1 MTALYG
7 VVIALAVV
15 TVLMGIIVVG
25 LLRSHAEIL
34 KRLDSLGA
42 GLGNGHE
49 HESQISLT
57 PPSEA
62 RLSLP
67 DITGVN
73 PDGEPVVASPNLGSD
88 PTLLA
93 FLSTSCSS
101 CSPFWDKLDASSRYF
116 HDYRHR
122 VLIVT
127 RGSEEESPTRAQS
140 LRRGQADVIMSSQAW
155 DDYEVPGAPYF
166 VLIGPGNGGIAGEG
180 SAATFDSLEQFLADS
195 VNDSRWDRDRVN
207 KQRTDSLGEKRVD
220 EDLKR
225 AGLGPDDPRLYS
237 SGNEISDEDEE

>member
-15 TVLMGIIVVG
+15 IVLMSIIVVG
-25 LLRSHAEIL
+25 LLRSHALIL
-34 KRLDSLGA
+34 KQLDSLGA
-42 GLGNGHE
+42 GMGEGHE
-49 HESQISLT
+49 HESQISLK
-57 PPSEA
+57 PRSEA

-73 PDGEPVVASPNLGSD
+73 PDGEPVVASPHLGRD

-101 CSPFWDKLDASSRYF
+101 CSPFWDNLDASSRYF
-116 HDYRHR
+116 HDHRHR

-140 LRRGQADVIMSSQAW
+140 LRRGQADVIMSSEAW

-166 VLIGPGNGGIAGEG
+166 VLIGPGNDGIAGEG
-180 SAATFDSLEQFLADS
+180 SAATFDSLEQFLADA
-195 VNDSRWDRDRVN
+195 VNDSRWDRDRAT
-207 KQRTDSLGEKRVD
+207 KHGADARREKRVD

-225 AGLGPDDPRLYS
+225 AGLGPEDPRLYS
-237 SGNEISDEDEE
+237 SGDEIIDEDEE